1 MNENESILYIK
12 VKLGKR
18 SICVKYAIRFLSV
31 AAFFLMIEQTSFFI
45 TRHAAKNMLEEKEQK
60 EILIRLPPKSES
72 EVRVNA
78 QMDIFLEVLD
88 KLNLDIPVC
97 GMVKDDNHRTRGLYY
112 QNKEIPIDRTSEGF
126 KLITRIQDEAHRFA
140 IEYHR
145 SLRSKEQ
152 VHSVLDDIPG
162 IGPARRKA
170 LMRRFQSLEAI
181 REASEEELA
190 KTESMNE
197 QAARAVY
204 SFFREDKH
212 GYSS

>member
-78 QMDIFLEVLD
+78 QMDIFLEEYSVDTGQL
-88 KLNLDIPVC
+88 LFVEPYWDIRLA
-97 GMVKDDNHRTRGLYY
+97 GMN
-112 QNKEIPIDRTSEGF
+112 
-126 KLITRIQDEAHRFA
+126 
-140 IEYHR
+140 
-145 SLRSKEQ
+145 
-152 VHSVLDDIPG
+152 
-162 IGPARRKA
+162 
-170 LMRRFQSLEAI
+170 
-181 REASEEELA
+181 EEELRLFYQIRLTW
-190 KTESMNE
+190 KRKMIYE
-197 QAARAVY
+197 AVLGV
-204 SFFREDKH
+204 SLLRWTGVH
-212 GYSS
+212 LGLGNM